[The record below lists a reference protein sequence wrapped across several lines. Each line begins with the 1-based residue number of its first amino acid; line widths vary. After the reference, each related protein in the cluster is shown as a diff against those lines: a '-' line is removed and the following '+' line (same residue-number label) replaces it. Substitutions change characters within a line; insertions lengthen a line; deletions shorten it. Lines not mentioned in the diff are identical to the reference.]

1 MVLELAPAA
10 SVAYVILY
18 SDFFKSV
25 IPFIT
30 IIWIIWIMIV
40 LFSTFF
46 ELEVWRG
53 NFLNRGVKLKLYV
66 NTSEYKPFLAH
77 SLASLILLEL
87 KTLLVILV
95 SLQAPPSPN
104 EIGFFVLATHAFW
117 LFALSVGYVVS
128 KEVLRRSSSS
138 TAFFLYVLI
147 FSAVTFSVMHIQ
159 QSDQTLSRFGLFSR
173 LDTFTLIVLFVS
185 LLLYVLA
192 LYACSVEA
200 RNIRIDDF

>member
-1 MVLELAPAA
+1 MVLELVPAA

-18 SDFFKSV
+18 SGFFKSV

-30 IIWIIWIMIV
+30 IIWIMIV

-53 NFLNRGVKLKLYV
+53 NFLNRGFKLKLYV

-87 KTLLVILV
+87 KTLIALLVILV
-95 SLQAPPSPN
+95 PLQAPPSI

-128 KEVLRRSSSS
+128 KEVLRRSSSL
-138 TAFFLYVLI
+138 TAFFIYMLI
-147 FSAVTFSVMHIQ
+147 FSAVTFSMPIQ
-159 QSDQTLSRFGLFSR
+159 QSDQTLSLFGLR
-173 LDTFTLIVLFVS
+173 LDTFTLIFLFVS